1 MRGTG
6 ENASPAHL
14 LIPRREKNDMR
25 RIAGLLFALVALFSV
40 LLLPGSAH
48 AQDELKNDDPDKY
61 YILLDL
67 RNQIVTVFERDE
79 AGEYTKVVRRFLC
92 SSGRTDVDEAD
103 PEDEATPTPRGI
115 WKIGGRER
123 FGKFANFSSSYA
135 RYWVQIVGSIYF
147 HSILFDKRSIDAMD
161 KQAYNDMGNKVSHGC
176 VRLYVE
182 DARWLYYY
190 ACPGTTIEISASE
203 PTDKE
208 LKRALRSK
216 LKFADYNTFQK
227 TITDETD
234 ELPNPHVWVTVEGAR
249 LRKGSG
255 SAFDSVARLQVGD
268 ELEVLIESEVW
279 VKVRFGKK
287 EGYVLRG
294 YVSYQQGVLDTK
306 EDADIL
312 KTTEWLYAEPNLQ
325 AEKMVKAPARVSV
338 KVLETTEDGWLKIV
352 YQNVT
357 GYVKPNRIIKGWG
370 VILKP

>member
-1 MRGTG
+1 
-6 ENASPAHL
+6 
-14 LIPRREKNDMR
+14 MR
-25 RIAGLLFALVALFSV
+25 RMAGLALAVVVLFSV
-40 LLLPGSAH
+40 LLVPVRAR
-48 AQDELKNDDPDKY
+48 AMDALKNEDPEKY

-79 AGEYTKVVRRFLC
+79 AGAYTKVVRRFLC
-92 SSGRTDVDEAD
+92 ASGRTDVDEAD

-147 HSILFDKRSIDAMD
+147 HSILFNKRSIDAMD
-161 KQAYNDMGNKVSHGC
+161 RGAYNDMGDKVSHGC

-182 DARWLYYY
+182 DAKWLYYY
-190 ACPGTTIEISASE
+190 ACPGTTIEISAGE
-203 PTDKE
+203 PSDRDM
-208 LKRALRSK
+208 KRALRSQ
-216 LKFADYNTFQK
+216 LSFTEYNAFQK
-227 TITDETD
+227 TITDEAE

-255 SAFDSVARLQVGD
+255 STFDSVARLQVGD
-268 ELEVLIESEVW
+268 ELEVLIQSEVW

-294 YVSYQQGVLDTK
+294 YISYQQGVLDTRP
-306 EDADIL
+306 DADVL
-312 KTTEWLYAEPNLQ
+312 KTTEWLYAEPNLE
-325 AEKMVKAPARVSV
+325 AEQIVKAPARVSV
-338 KVLETTEDGWLKIV
+338 RVLETTEDGWIKIV

-357 GYVKPNRIIKGWG
+357 GYVKPGRIIKDWG
-370 VILKP
+370 MIIEGYTPMPE